1 MVSHMQNKVDDGC
14 AACNMDASA
23 TEMML
28 MQFFAWFSH
37 NTKKVPGSFP
47 DGLLSLDQSR
57 VSDRHQSSKS
67 CYILSIIWSK
77 NQDKFHNLEVQE

>member
-14 AACNMDASA
+14 ATCNMDASA

-28 MQFFAWFSH
+28 MQFSAWFSH

-47 DGLLSLDQSR
+47 DGLLSLDESR
-57 VSDRHQSSKS
+57 V
-67 CYILSIIWSK
+67 
-77 NQDKFHNLEVQE
+77 